1 MKFHLRREPP
11 FVQRKG
17 AGRMINANLAKKF
30 VERIAKYTDYNIN
43 IMNEQGI
50 IIASRN
56 PERIGSFHET
66 AYNMIRSNLEI
77 SSVSNGDALL
87 GVQNGVNLLVR
98 YAKKPIAVV
107 GVTGEPEKV
116 REIAMIIKMSLETM
130 VRYESQQELEFSKI
144 TAHNRFFS
152 LLFLEESPS
161 QEQLKQLAEKLEFS
175 PEKIRIPIMLYFVP
189 ETPLEQKV
197 TAVQAYATGE
207 DMIWTVDNRHILV
220 YKALEQN
227 AATALASWHNQTAEW
242 LQRIETAVAYDR
254 AYVGTLQYNLSDYH
268 LGLSACRWLEKNLPV
283 GDRVQYFM
291 EHLDTYLLSLLPA
304 AELHGIFNVYD
315 HALEEDSK
323 ESILKM
329 VGTLQKN
336 DFNLVKSSE
345 ELFLHKNTLVFRLN
359 KLRAALGINPFQS
372 ANDKLLMTC
381 LFHYLKGKT

>member
-1 MKFHLRREPP
+1 
-11 FVQRKG
+11 
-17 AGRMINANLAKKF
+17 MINANLAKKF

-43 IMNEQGI
+43 IMNDQGI

-87 GVQNGVNLLVR
+87 GVQNGVNLLVH
-98 YAKKPIAVV
+98 YGKKPIAVV

-130 VRYESQQELEFSKI
+130 MRYESQQELELSKI
-144 TAHNRFFS
+144 TTHNRFFS
-152 LLFLEESPS
+152 LLFLEEAPSP
-161 QEQLKQLAEKLEFS
+161 EQLKQTAESLEFS
-175 PEKIRIPIMLYFVP
+175 TGRIRIPIMLRFTP
-189 ETPLEQKV
+189 EAALDQKMA
-197 TAVQAYATGE
+197 AVRSYATGE
-207 DMIWTVDNRHILV
+207 DMIWTVDNRHILI
-220 YKALEQN
+220 YKDLEQG
-227 AATALASWHNQTAEW
+227 TSPALSSWYNQTAGW
-242 LQRIETAVAYDR
+242 LARMEGAVGYDK
-254 AYVGTLQYNLSDYH
+254 AYVGTMQYNLSDYH
-268 LGLSACRWLEKNLPV
+268 FGLEACRWLEKNSVP
-283 GDRVQYFM
+283 GERVVYFL
-291 EHLDTYLLSLLPA
+291 EHLDDYLLSLLPA
-304 AELHGIFNVYD
+304 AEMHGIFNVYD

-323 ESILKM
+323 RSILKM
-329 VGTLQKN
+329 VGSLQKN

-381 LFHYLKGKT
+381 LFHYLKCKK

>member
-1 MKFHLRREPP
+1 MF
-11 FVQRKG
+11 
-17 AGRMINANLAKKF
+17 NADLAKKF

-43 IMNEQGI
+43 IMNDQGI

-66 AYNMIRSNLEI
+66 AYTMIRSNVEI

-98 YAKKPIAVV
+98 YGKKPIAVV

-116 REIAMIIKMSLETM
+116 REIAMIVKMALETM

-152 LLFLEESPS
+152 LLFLEEPPSP
-161 QEQLKQLAEKLEFS
+161 EQLKQMAEKLEFS
-175 PEKIRIPIMLYFVP
+175 AEKIRIPIMLRFAP
-189 ETPLEQKV
+189 ESPLEQKM
-197 TAVQAYATGE
+197 ADLHACATSE
-207 DMIWTVDNRHILV
+207 DMIWTVDNGHILI
-220 YKALEQN
+220 YKDLEQG
-227 AATALASWHNQTAEW
+227 AAPALASWYNQTAEW
-242 LQRIETAVAYDR
+242 LARIETAVAYDR
-254 AYVGTLQYNLSDYH
+254 AYVGTMQYNLSDYH
-268 LGLSACRWLEKNLPV
+268 LGLEACRWLEKNLPE
-283 GDRVQYFM
+283 GDRVLYFM
-291 EHLDTYLLSLLPA
+291 EHLDEYLLSLVPL
-304 AELHGIFNVYD
+304 AEMHGIFNVYD
-315 HALEEDSK
+315 HALEPENK
-323 ESILKM
+323 KSILQM
-329 VGTLQKN
+329 TGILHKN

-381 LFHYLKGKT
+381 LFHYLKGKK

>member
-1 MKFHLRREPP
+1 
-11 FVQRKG
+11 
-17 AGRMINANLAKKF
+17 MINANLAKKF

-43 IMNEQGI
+43 IMNDQGI

-98 YAKKPIAVV
+98 YGKQPIAVV
-107 GVTGEPEKV
+107 GVTGDPEKV

-161 QEQLKQLAEKLEFS
+161 PEQLKQLAEKLEFS
-175 PEKIRIPIMLYFVP
+175 TEKIRIPIMLYFAP
-189 ETPLEQKV
+189 ECRLEQEI
-197 TAVQAYATGE
+197 AGIQSYATGE
-207 DMIWTVDNRHILV
+207 DMIWTVDHRHILV
-220 YKALEQN
+220 YKDLEQR
-227 AATALASWHNQTAEW
+227 AAPALASWHNQTAEW
-242 LQRIETAVAYDR
+242 LQRIETSVAYER
-254 AYVGTLQYNLSDYH
+254 AYVGTMQYNLCDYH
-268 LGLSACRWLEKNLPV
+268 LGLAACRWLEKNLSA
-283 GDRVQYFM
+283 GERVLYFM
-291 EHLDTYLLSLLPA
+291 EHLDEYLFSLLPA
-304 AELHGIFNVYD
+304 TEMYGIFNVYD
-315 HALEEDSK
+315 HALEEESK
-323 ESILKM
+323 QSLLKM
-329 VGTLQKN
+329 AGSLQKN

-381 LFHYLKGKT
+381 LFHYLKGKP

>member
-1 MKFHLRREPP
+1 
-11 FVQRKG
+11 
-17 AGRMINANLAKKF
+17 MINANLAKKF

-220 YKALEQN
+220 YKALEQS

-268 LGLSACRWLEKNLPV
+268 LGLSACRWLEKNLPA

-315 HALEEDSK
+315 HALEEDCK